1 MKIED
6 AKGDKWKKL
15 KIIKKKNENKMFQKE
30 WILKNDRSEKKLKW
44 KAKNEKV

>member
-15 KIIKKKNENKMFQKE
+15 KIIKKK
-30 WILKNDRSEKKLKW
+30 KW
-44 KAKNEKV
+44 KQNVSKEMNAEKW